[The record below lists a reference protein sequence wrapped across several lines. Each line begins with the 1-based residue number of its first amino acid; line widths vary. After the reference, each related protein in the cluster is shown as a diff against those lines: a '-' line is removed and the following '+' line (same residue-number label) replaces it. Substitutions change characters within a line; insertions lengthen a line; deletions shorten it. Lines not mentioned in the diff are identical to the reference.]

1 MFEEPITPELIAK
14 VLNNFINEYGVTLST
29 ANVYVNFR
37 NEDGQAVTL
46 LDEDGKE
53 IESIVVKKPKTQK
66 SKRKKQ
72 AGDIIEFP
80 NNEREIVIK

>member
-1 MFEEPITPELIAK
+1 MFEEPITPELIVK

-53 IESIVVKKPKTQK
+53 IESIVVKKPKNSKK
-66 SKRKKQ
+66 SKTKNKL
-72 AGDIIEFP
+72 
-80 NNEREIVIK
+80 VI